1 MGSISWKL
9 CDYRPQV
16 TYSKTQQRRTRNLT
30 KVLFAALKYKK
41 ALMTIRKN
49 YIENK
54 KKNTQKE
61 HIRLVANYVNVV
73 VVAKTDD
80 EIMS

>member
-1 MGSISWKL
+1 M
-9 CDYRPQV
+9 
-16 TYSKTQQRRTRNLT
+16 
-30 KVLFAALKYKK
+30 LFAALKYQK
-41 ALMTIRKN
+41 ALMTIGKN

-80 EIMS
+80 EIIS

>member
-1 MGSISWKL
+1 M
-9 CDYRPQV
+9 
-16 TYSKTQQRRTRNLT
+16 
-30 KVLFAALKYKK
+30 LFAALKYKK
-41 ALMTIRKN
+41 ALMTIGKN

-61 HIRLVANYVNVV
+61 HIRLAANYVNVV

-80 EIMS
+80 VIMS